1 MTLFYLKWEEFFGA
15 WLEKHGQSILIVYG
29 SLAVLAVI
37 ASATKP
43 RFATSA
49 LLLSR
54 QFLLGLK
61 VAAPLLRSSLK
72 TIICLFLSGHC
83 LAFKLSVTSQ
93 KSNFSANIIDTLSCQ
108 QQTVAKALINIE
120 SLACFSKTLP
130 LWRLSYFWSIPLTGS
145 LQWRKLTCW
154 RKCERHICNK

>member
-1 MTLFYLKWEEFFGA
+1 MIADKNFFPTPSWVPSTAVGVCSIREGLLPVNLPGSLALFDIQYNKLQCHPIR
-15 WLEKHGQSILIVYG
+15 LELIIG

-54 QFLLGLK
+54 QL
-61 VAAPLLRSSLK
+61 VAAPLLRSTLK
-72 TIICLFLSGHC
+72 TIICLFLSGRC

-93 KSNFSANIIDTLSCQ
+93 KSNFSANLIDPLSCQ

-130 LWRLSYFWSIPLTGS
+130 LRRLSYF
-145 LQWRKLTCW
+145 
-154 RKCERHICNK
+154 